1 LFRLVRPSFG
11 CVPPELPS
19 FLGNRVAKV
28 SSFASVSWPAH
39 VLIVVARRDSICLH
53 SFNRI
58 GLGGSACRRA
68 ISFTAD
74 FSRHCVLPIEDFDC
88 FRPAGFQC
96 ESRIETL

>member
-1 LFRLVRPSFG
+1 LRPVRASVFPGQSRG
-11 CVPPELPS
+11 QS
-19 FLGNRVAKV
+19 FL
-28 SSFASVSWPAH
+28 
-39 VLIVVARRDSICLH
+39 ICVGFLACACSYCCSETRFDLR

>member
-1 LFRLVRPSFG
+1 LRPVRASVFPGQSRG
-11 CVPPELPS
+11 QS
-19 FLGNRVAKV
+19 FLICVGFVACAYCYCCPP
-28 SSFASVSWPAH
+28 SSFQSV
-39 VLIVVARRDSICLH
+39 VRRDSICLH

-74 FSRHCVLPIEDFDC
+74 FSRHCVLPIEDFDY